1 MVKFFTFIGSFAII
15 VSTRTWQVTMRPEL
29 NESEALKEF
38 WYLYLIAAG
47 FLLFSL
53 VLQETENEN
62 GRRMQD

>member
-1 MVKFFTFIGSFAII
+1 MTKFFTFIVSYAII
-15 VSTRTWQVTMRPEL
+15 VSVRTWQVTMRPEL
-29 NESEALKEF
+29 TESEALKEF
-38 WYLYLIAAG
+38 WYLYLIALL